1 MTSVETQVSV
11 TDAEGVVGVI
21 RTLFSQLK
29 ELQIVNRT
37 LLTARQDLVQTSD
50 DLGTRLSERITDLLN
65 STESME
71 RAISDDSGFLST
83 TDNVLQD
90 LLNDKGI
97 HFTVFTVY
105 NLTMLAM
112 KHFFL

>member
-21 RTLFSQLK
+21 RTLFSQLQ

-37 LLTARQDLVQTSD
+37 LLTTRQDLVQTSD

-71 RAISDDSGFLST
+71 RAISADSGFLST

-97 HFTVFTVY
+97 HFTVY
-105 NLTMLAM
+105 NLTMLTM
-112 KHFFL
+112 KHFSLVG